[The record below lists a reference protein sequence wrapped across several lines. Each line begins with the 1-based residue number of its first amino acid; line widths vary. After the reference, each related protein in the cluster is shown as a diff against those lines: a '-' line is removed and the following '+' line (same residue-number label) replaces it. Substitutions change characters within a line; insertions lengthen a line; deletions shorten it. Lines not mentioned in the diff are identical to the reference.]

1 MKFPRS
7 FARTISHSLS
17 ERQRQMLD
25 INASFKLSEFISKKF
40 QMFYLEIGFG
50 SGENLLRMAS
60 ERAEVGFIGAEP
72 FVNGAVKVVTKILDD
87 GIPNI
92 FVHIGDISDILDQ
105 IPDGFIS
112 RCFILFPDPW
122 PKKKQRKRR
131 LVNSIFLVKLLKKV
145 SGETIFATDD
155 PDYFSEVVKTC
166 KAQGIQYDI
175 LKARP
180 KELAE
185 SKYERKA
192 LDNGRCPEYLK
203 INSHNII

>member
-17 ERQRQMLD
+17 KRQRQMLE
-25 INASFKLSEFISKKF
+25 INSTFKLSDFLSKQF
-40 QMFYLEIGFG
+40 NAFFLEIGFG

-72 FVNGAVKVVTKILDD
+72 FINGAVKVVTKIVDD

-105 IPDGFIS
+105 IPDSFIKK
-112 RCFILFPDPW
+112 CFILFPDPW

-131 LVNSIFLVKLLKKV
+131 LVNSIFLLRLLKKV
-145 SGETIFATDD
+145 SGEIIFATDD
-155 PDYFSEVVKTC
+155 PDYFAEVVKTC
-166 KAQGIQYDI
+166 ESLEITHTI
-175 LKARP
+175 LEARP
-180 KELAE
+180 EELAQ

-192 LDNGRCPEYLK
+192 LDKGRRPEYLK
-203 INSHNII
+203 IKAHSIM